1 MNVLFKPI
9 WFDSMGAKSSST
21 LIKTDIKIVIDPGIA
36 IMHQSFPASKEMKI
50 KWKEE
55 GKKRIIK
62 ECKNANVIIISHY
75 HHDHYIRDDL
85 SIYYNKLLFMKD
97 PNEYINESQRS
108 RAEKFFRELLQRF
121 KINFEEVLSKNKEKK
136 YSLPLNELKIALK
149 RDYGDYAERKKEIIE
164 NGIKWFEKQTMKWKM
179 YEKLPELKINGTE
192 IKFPE
197 GKKFRI
203 GETELRFTKPLFHGI
218 EFSKVGWV
226 FATIIEYKGKKIIH
240 TSDINGPIIEDYAE
254 WIIKEKPD
262 ILILDGPPTYMLGYM
277 LNKIN
282 LNRAI
287 ENAIKIIDESEA
299 KLIIYDH
306 HLPRERKFREHT
318 MQVWKFAKKKRVNLM
333 TASEYIGKKPVVEI

>member
-1 MNVLFKPI
+1 
-9 WFDSMGAKSSST
+9 
-21 LIKTDIKIVIDPGIA
+21 
-36 IMHQSFPASKEMKI
+36 
-50 KWKEE
+50 
-55 GKKRIIK
+55 
-62 ECKNANVIIISHY
+62 
-75 HHDHYIRDDL
+75 
-85 SIYYNKLLFMKD
+85 
-97 PNEYINESQRS
+97 
-108 RAEKFFRELLQRF
+108 
-121 KINFEEVLSKNKEKK
+121 
-136 YSLPLNELKIALK
+136 
-149 RDYGDYAERKKEIIE
+149 
-164 NGIKWFEKQTMKWKM
+164 M
-179 YEKLPELKINGTE
+179 YEKIPELKINGME
-192 IKFPE
+192 AKFPE

-226 FATIIEYKGKKIIH
+226 FATIIEYKGEKLIH

-318 MQVWKFAKKKRVNLM
+318 MKVWKFAKKKGVNLM
-333 TASEYIGKKPVVEI
+333 TASEYMGKKPVVY

>member
-1 MNVLFKPI
+1 
-9 WFDSMGAKSSST
+9 MGAKSSST
-21 LIKTDIKIVIDPGIA
+21 LVKTDIKIVIDPGIA
-36 IMHQSFPASKEMKI
+36 IMHRSFPASKEMKI

-85 SIYYNKLLFMKD
+85 SIYYNKLLFMKN
-97 PNEYINESQRS
+97 PNEYINESQRG
-108 RAEKFFRELLQRF
+108 RAEKFFRELLQQF
-121 KINFEEVLSKNKEKK
+121 KINFDNVLSKNKRKE
-136 YSLPLNELKIALK
+136 
-149 RDYGDYAERKKEIIE
+149 YGDYAERKKEIIE
-164 NGIKWFEKQTMKWKM
+164 NGIKWFEKQKIKWKM
-179 YEKLPELKINGTE
+179 YEKIPELKINGME
-192 IKFPE
+192 AKFPE

-226 FATIIEYKGKKIIH
+226 FATIIEYKGEKLIH

-318 MQVWKFAKKKRVNLM
+318 MKVWKFAEEKGVNLM
-333 TASEYIGKKPVVEI
+333 TASEYMGKKPVVY